1 MRLPEDIEVSIATQT
16 GDERID
22 LLLGGHDHHVLYRS
36 SSDQDPDAQHVANDM
51 HEAAAVI
58 TSYEGDTRI
67 IKSGTD
73 WRSLS
78 CVRLDMVPKTDGG
91 AAAIA
96 NIHGKCTVLWL
107 IHI

>member
-1 MRLPEDIEVSIATQT
+1 MRLPEDIQVSMATKS
-16 GDERID
+16 GDERVD

-36 SSDQDPDAQHVANDM
+36 SSDQDPDV

-78 CVRLDMVPKTDGG
+78 CVRLDITPKTESTS
-91 AAAIA
+91 AHVA
-96 NIHGKCTVLWL
+96 NIHCECAGSCL
-107 IHI
+107 ILG